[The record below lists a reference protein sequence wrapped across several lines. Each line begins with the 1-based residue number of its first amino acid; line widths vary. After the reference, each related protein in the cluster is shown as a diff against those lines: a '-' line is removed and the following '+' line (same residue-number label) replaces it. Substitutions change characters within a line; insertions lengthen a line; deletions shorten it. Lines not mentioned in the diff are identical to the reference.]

1 MSPSKVVLAALTV
14 ALAGAFSAAAA
25 APADPP
31 RLVLVLSGGGA
42 RGAAHIGVLKV
53 LEELHVV
60 PDMVVGTS
68 MGSIVGGLYAAGWS
82 PEEIEEL
89 LKSVD
94 WNSVFSDGVT
104 RDEKSYRRKQDDR
117 PQMIPTK
124 LRFKGLKPYIP
135 PGVLGGQ
142 SLELLLRALEMQS
155 TGESDFDRLPI
166 PYRAVAMDIATGEA
180 VVIGRGSLAVAM
192 RASMS
197 IPGAFPPVELDGRKL
212 VDGGAAANLPVG
224 IAQRLGAVHVVAVD
238 ISSPLTREGKEF
250 SNFFS
255 VFSQLNSILTVS
267 NRVADTERLREG
279 DVLIVPELGDISF
292 VSFERATEAVDIG
305 EQAARQQI
313 EALRAYAG
321 DETAWA
327 AFKARHHV
335 RPADEAVI
343 DSIRIENSS
352 PVADEAVREALTI
365 APGARA
371 DDATLRPALLRLF
384 NLDYFG
390 VITPSLVMRP
400 DGARELVI
408 KTPAAPYGRNRL
420 QFGLGFGGDL
430 HGSSDYAITVRHQLL
445 AANRRGGEWQNVLQ
459 FGDVGL
465 IQSDFY
471 QPLDYAARWFVQPRV
486 SHRRER
492 QDLWVDGKA
501 VAEYL
506 TWASEARVDAGRVLG
521 SWGEIRAGAF
531 YSSDRFENRIGL
543 TAFPD
548 YSTHRGAAEISFR
561 VDTDSVRA
569 FPRRGGN
576 VVLRYTKSA
585 ESLGSDD
592 TFEQVYGR
600 GAWSWSF
607 GENTFRPEL
616 EYGDNLQD
624 AESVFSLFR
633 LGGFGH
639 LSGLAKDE
647 LLGERVAYG
656 NVTYYRRLKKLDLAG
671 IRVRVF
677 AGASLE
683 AGDVYRRDEA
693 LTTDTLQAGWAL
705 FVGADTPMGPAFIA
719 YGRTE
724 GRGRVYIAIGDRY

>member
-1 MSPSKVVLAALTV
+1 MSPRRFVLAALV
-14 ALAGAFSAAAA
+14 AVAAGAIPAAAV
-25 APADPP
+25 PGDPP

-53 LEELHVV
+53 MEELHIV

-82 PEEIEEL
+82 PDEIEAL
-89 LKSVD
+89 LESVEWNYVFTDSVKRADKS
-94 WNSVFSDGVT
+94 F
-104 RDEKSYRRKQDDR
+104 RRKQDDR
-117 PQMIPTK
+117 PQMIPTEMHF
-124 LRFKGLKPYIP
+124 RGLKPYIP

-142 SLELLLRALEMQS
+142 SLELLLRALEIQS

-180 VVIGRGSLAVAM
+180 VVIGTGSLATAM

-197 IPGAFPPVELDGRKL
+197 IPGAFPPVEMDGRKL

-224 IAQRLGAVHVVAVD
+224 IAQKLGAVHVIAVD
-238 ISSPLTREGKEF
+238 ISSPLAGDDKQF
-250 SNFFS
+250 SDFLS

-279 DVLIVPELGDISF
+279 DVLIVPELGNISF
-292 VSFERATEAVDIG
+292 VSFDRATEAVDIG
-305 EQAARQQI
+305 EQAARQQLG
-313 EALRAYAG
+313 ALRAFAG
-321 DETAWA
+321 DESAWA
-327 AFKARHHV
+327 AFQARHHV
-335 RPADEAVI
+335 RPAEETVI

-352 PVADEAVREALTI
+352 PVADEVVREALTL

-371 DDATLRPALLRLF
+371 DDATLRPALLRLY

-390 VITPSLVMRP
+390 VIRPRLEQLP

-408 KTPAAPYGRNRL
+408 NTPAAPYGRNRL
-420 QFGLGFGGDL
+420 QFGLAFGGDL
-430 HGSSDYAITVRHQLL
+430 KGSADYAITVRHQLL

-459 FGDVGL
+459 LGDVGL
-465 IQSDFY
+465 VGTGFY
-471 QPLDYAARWFVQPRV
+471 QPLDDAMKWFVSP
-486 SHRRER
+486 SANYRRER
-492 QDLWVDGKA
+492 QDLWVEGKA

-506 TWASEARVDAGRVLG
+506 TWNTEARLEAGRVLG
-521 SWGEIRAGAF
+521 SWGELRAGA
-531 YSSDRFENRIGL
+531 YYASARFENRIGL
-543 TAFPD
+543 SVFPD
-548 YSTHRGAAEISFR
+548 FSEHRGAAEVAFR
-561 VDTDSVRA
+561 VDTTSARA
-569 FPRRGGN
+569 FPRHGAH

-585 ESLGSDD
+585 EALGSDER
-592 TFEQVYGR
+592 FEQVHGR
-600 GAWSWSF
+600 GLWALSF
-607 GENTFRPEL
+607 GENTFTPEF

-624 AESVFSLFR
+624 AAGSVFSLFA
-633 LGGFGH
+633 LGGPGR

-647 LLGERVAYG
+647 LLGERIAYG
-656 NVTYYRRLKKLDLAG
+656 AVNYYRRLKKLDLAG

-683 AGDVYRRDEA
+683 AGDAYRRDEVLA
-693 LTTDTLQAGWAL
+693 FDTLQTGWSAFL
-705 FVGADTPMGPAFIA
+705 GLDTPIGPAIVG
-719 YGRTE
+719 YGSTE